1 MGKLGKD
8 LSPLGK
14 LRLLQHLRNYQM
26 SGRGGNIGRGFA
38 FFVSKVAI
46 GTGVNKQSYDI

>member
-14 LRLLQHLRNYQM
+14 LRLLQHLSYQM
-26 SGRGGNIGRGFA
+26 SGRGGNISRGFA
-38 FFVSKVAI
+38 LFISKAAI
-46 GTGVNKQSYDI
+46 GTGVNK